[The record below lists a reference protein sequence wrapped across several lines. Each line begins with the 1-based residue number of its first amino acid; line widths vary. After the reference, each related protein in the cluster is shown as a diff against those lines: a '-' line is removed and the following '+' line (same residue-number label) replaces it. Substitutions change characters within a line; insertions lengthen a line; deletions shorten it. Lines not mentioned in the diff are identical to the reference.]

1 MRIIVLISALVIPQ
15 RPCANRS
22 PENKINEHRKKMD
35 EKNAEIR
42 HLHQEFS
49 DLEDDLRHSGGDAGW
64 SREWTRRR
72 VPLWLSWCLAQT
84 HLRDLLGEVPE
95 LKASAL

>member
-1 MRIIVLISALVIPQ
+1 MCESITRKQ
-15 RPCANRS
+15 
-22 PENKINEHRKKMD
+22 INEHREKMD
-35 EKNAEIR
+35 ERNAEIR